1 MPNESASSIEP
12 ARTSTACKSCR
23 SRKIKCSG
31 HHPCRYCAKRQ
42 QECIFPDIER
52 NKKKLFSVAYV
63 EDLERRAA
71 SREPIAELRSDG
83 GTTLEVEGETS
94 SPQTQRSVLSQ
105 SQASSSFLIPEPVMS
120 SSLRFGSRIKG
131 LSKETLPLSH
141 SQLYPH
147 DKIAES
153 PEDAYNLAQQ
163 SEWNQGGPSN
173 FLWPSEETA
182 RSSLEIV
189 LTSLG
194 TVQHLVDPR
203 AVSDHISIVYEQ
215 TPKQESVQS
224 LWDIEVLLI
233 IAIGELLQGKV
244 SQHSVFPAIDC
255 FHEAVRHIP
264 GLPRLR
270 RAGSIGVEIMGLAVF
285 YLQCADC
292 KDDAYVYAG
301 LGLRL
306 AISNGMAR
314 QDGSKR
320 NSEAV
325 HKNRLWWTIYMQE
338 RRLAAATGN
347 PVGVSDDAITTITPW
362 SSPGFQPVSALDV
375 NIKLA
380 KITGRINQEIYG
392 RKSQSD
398 REFIIQTQN
407 ILIALFQIQQEMPSQ
422 YVIDLTSD
430 SSSFSR
436 TSATLYLMLFQAV
449 MLVTR
454 PTLLHIAR
462 SRLGA
467 RSTTSQNENSPLDKF
482 CRTCIEA
489 AKKVLVIIDAAKQQ
503 NILAKFGFFDLD
515 AIFSAAFV
523 FVMAEVTEH
532 KAPMGPSELQTAVS
546 LLDHLGK
553 CGNKASMNRLLD
565 IRQMCSRLGIAIE
578 ISDTVMQISEESPAP
593 IQNDSNQA
601 NQSAA
606 QHDSG
611 TSFTM
616 MAPWSGLEGLVDGN
630 FDVFSLNSTDID
642 STTLGPWDDLILDGT
657 VETDWEQFE
666 RATNSFS

>member
-1 MPNESASSIEP
+1 M
-12 ARTSTACKSCR
+12 
-23 SRKIKCSG
+23 
-31 HHPCRYCAKRQ
+31 
-42 QECIFPDIER
+42 D
-52 NKKKLFSVAYV
+52 V
-63 EDLERRAA
+63 E
-71 SREPIAELRSDG
+71 
-83 GTTLEVEGETS
+83 V
-94 SPQTQRSVLSQ
+94 
-105 SQASSSFLIPEPVMS
+105 LIPEPVMS

-131 LSKETLPLSH
+131 LSKDALPLSR

-163 SEWNQGGPSN
+163 SEWNPGGPSS
-173 FLWPSEETA
+173 FVWPSEETA
-182 RSSLEIV
+182 RKSLEIV

-203 AVSDHISIVYEQ
+203 AVSDRISMVYEQ
-215 TPKQESVQS
+215 TPKPESVQS

-233 IAIGELLQGKV
+233 IAIGELLQGEV
-244 SQHSVFPAIDC
+244 SQNSVFPAIDC
-255 FHEAVRHIP
+255 FHEAMKHVP

-270 RAGSIGVEIMGLAVF
+270 RAGSIAVEIMGLAVF

-320 NSEAV
+320 NSDAV
-325 HKNRLWWTIYMQE
+325 HRNRLWWTIYMQE

-347 PVGVSDDAITTITPW
+347 PVGISDDAITTVTPW

-380 KITGRINQEIYG
+380 KITGRINQ
-392 RKSQSD
+392 
-398 REFIIQTQN
+398 
-407 ILIALFQIQQEMPSQ
+407 
-422 YVIDLTSD
+422 
-430 SSSFSR
+430 
-436 TSATLYLMLFQAV
+436 
-449 MLVTR
+449 
-454 PTLLHIAR
+454 
-462 SRLGA
+462 
-467 RSTTSQNENSPLDKF
+467 
-482 CRTCIEA
+482 
-489 AKKVLVIIDAAKQQ
+489 
-503 NILAKFGFFDLD
+503 AKFGFFDLD

-532 KAPMGPSELQTAVS
+532 KAPMGPSDLQSAVS
-546 LLDHLGK
+546 FLDHLGK
-553 CGNKASMNRLLD
+553 CGNKASMNRLVD
-565 IRQMCSRLGIAIE
+565 IRQMCSRLGITIE
-578 ISDTVMQISEESPAP
+578 IPDTAMQISNESPAP
-593 IQNDSNQA
+593 GQNDSNQLD
-601 NQSAA
+601 QSAA
-606 QHDSG
+606 QHGSG
-611 TSFTM
+611 ASSTM

-630 FDVFSLNSTDID
+630 FDIFRLDSTDID
-642 STTLGPWDDLILDGT
+642 STTLGQWDDLILDGT